1 MPEWATDW
9 VTTAASGGK
18 QAAANLLVLALLATF
33 ENFFPRPAEAPPSMV
48 SRSKAVVFWLVYFVV
63 GALLMRAMQPFNA
76 ALGIKPLFPSLEPDF
91 LPRPVAIAIAV
102 LASAVIGDFFYYWCH
117 RFQHRFLWSFH
128 AVHHSVREMSVM
140 TAYHHV
146 SEPIMKAVLY
156 GLPLS
161 FFIKDPYAV
170 PTLGVLLGLH
180 GNYLHSTTRLNFGP
194 LGHWIQDNRIHRI
207 HHSIEPEHFDKNFA
221 VFTTIWDR
229 LFGTAYIP
237 RPGEWPQTGVADFP
251 EPASLGQFLTAPMRS
266 RAAATEVGH
275 LAGSD
280 DGLAS

>member
-1 MPEWATDW
+1 MPEWTTSW
-9 VTTAASGGK
+9 VLAAVTGGK
-18 QAAANLLVLALLATF
+18 QAAATLLVLAMLAVF
-33 ENFFPRPAEAPPSMV
+33 ENLFPRPGEPPPSMV
-48 SRSKAVVFWLVYFVV
+48 SRSKAVVFWLVYLVV
-63 GALLMRAMQPFNA
+63 AALLMRVIQPFHA
-76 ALGIKPLFPSLEPDF
+76 ALGIEPLFPSLEPSF
-91 LPRPVAIAIAV
+91 LPRPVAIIIAV

-146 SEPIMKAVLY
+146 SEPIVKAVLY

-161 FFIKDPYAV
+161 FFITDPFAV
-170 PTLGVLLGLH
+170 PTLGILLGLH

-207 HHSIEPEHFDKNFA
+207 HHSVLPEHFDKNFA

-237 RPGEWPQTGVADFP
+237 RPGEWPETGVADFP
-251 EPASLGQFLTAPMRS
+251 EPVSLGQFLAAPFKS
-266 RAAATEVGH
+266 RVAPPDAMQVAGASDPVG
-275 LAGSD
+275 
-280 DGLAS
+280 